1 MRYHQTNGATITNTL
16 YMAAVL
22 GLCLA
27 ISSGL
32 SAKSKDEVKVVTV
45 KAGDSLSYLSFK
57 VYGEFNEQ
65 IADAI
70 LSYNPGLK
78 NINLIYP
85 GQKLNFPRLSMIEA
99 QEAVKPETIPPAAP
113 KPSTEVAGK
122 PSPAIS
128 KPSPG
133 KKESEE
139 EIKPKKAP
147 APRDA
152 LQKEAAYVTYLNGDA
167 EVKPAGQQKWTQIKV
182 NQKVS
187 QGDQVRVGKKSK
199 AEIMTFDQD
208 VIRLSEKTEVK
219 IDKMQNNPVKKIKK
233 KGLFIKF
240 GRMWN
245 KAKSLVHSK
254 SEYTVRTP
262 NAISGIRG
270 TSYTVD
276 VDQAQNT
283 RIKTYAGAVKVW
295 RPQAQKAGPGWR
307 LTKPTKVA
315 GPRPVSREEWTEII
329 LKLHQELLITKQGVT
344 KEDFDPVLDEK
355 KDGWIRWNKQRDREL
370 DDSERF
376 L

>member
-1 MRYHQTNGATITNTL
+1 MRYHQTNGGTITNAV

-32 SAKSKDEVKVVTV
+32 SAKSKDEVKVVTI

-57 VYGEFNEQ
+57 MYGNFNEQ
-65 IADAI
+65 IAAAI
-70 LSYNPGLK
+70 QSYNPGLK

-99 QEAVKPETIPPAAP
+99 QEADKPETIPPVAP

-139 EIKPKKAP
+139 EIETKKAP

-152 LQKEAAYVTYLNGDA
+152 LQKEAAYVTYLNGEA
-167 EVKPAGQQKWTQIKV
+167 EVKPAGRQKWTQIKV
-182 NQKVS
+182 NQKIS

-219 IDKMQNNPVKKIKK
+219 IDKMQNNPVKKISRRPASAR
-233 KGLFIKF
+233 G
-240 GRMWN
+240 
-245 KAKSLVHSK
+245 
-254 SEYTVRTP
+254 P
-262 NAISGIRG
+262 SG
-270 TSYTVD
+270 
-276 VDQAQNT
+276 
-283 RIKTYAGAVKVW
+283 
-295 RPQAQKAGPGWR
+295 
-307 LTKPTKVA
+307 
-315 GPRPVSREEWTEII
+315 
-329 LKLHQELLITKQGVT
+329 
-344 KEDFDPVLDEK
+344 
-355 KDGWIRWNKQRDREL
+355 
-370 DDSERF
+370 
-376 L
+376 